1 MVVTLISEDLKKLP
15 DIAKQILEHST
26 HKKKFL
32 FYADMGVGK
41 TTLIKELSLHLGV
54 SDIVSSPTFSIVNE
68 YKTCR
73 DRKVYHFDFY
83 RIKSEEEAL
92 DIGIEDYFFSGHW
105 NLIEWPENISNL
117 LPPNSTKIEMNKN
130 QNGTRTLNIVF

>member
-1 MVVTLISEDLKKLP
+1 MEFNFNLQDLTFVAKEILRNVPNKTL
-15 DIAKQILEHST
+15 
-26 HKKKFL
+26 L
-32 FYADMGVGK
+32 FYGTMGVGK
-41 TTLIKELSLHLGV
+41 TTLIKELSKQLGV
-54 SDIVSSPTFSIVNE
+54 TDVINSPTFSLVNE
-68 YKTCR
+68 YEIIK
-73 DRKVYHFDFY
+73 DKIYHFDFY

>member
-1 MVVTLISEDLKKLP
+1 MEFNFNLQDLTFVAKEILRNVPNKTL
-15 DIAKQILEHST
+15 
-26 HKKKFL
+26 L
-32 FYADMGVGK
+32 FYGTMGVGK
-41 TTLIKELSLHLGV
+41 TTLIKELSKQLGV
-54 SDIVSSPTFSIVNE
+54 TDVINSPTFSLVNE
-68 YKTCR
+68 YEIIK
-73 DRKVYHFDFY
+73 DKIYHFDFY

-92 DIGIEDYFFSGHW
+92 DIGIEEYFFSGHW

>member
-1 MVVTLISEDLKKLP
+1 MMEFNFNLQDLTY
-15 DIAKQILEHST
+15 IAKEILRNVPNKT
-26 HKKKFL
+26 LL
-32 FYADMGVGK
+32 FYGTMGVGK
-41 TTLIKELSLHLGV
+41 TTLIKELSKQLGV
-54 SDIVSSPTFSIVNE
+54 TDVINSPTFSLVNE
-68 YKTCR
+68 YEIMNDKI
-73 DRKVYHFDFY
+73 YHFDFY

-130 QNGTRTLNIVF
+130 QNGSRTINIVF

>member
-1 MVVTLISEDLKKLP
+1 MEFNFNLQDLTFVAKEILRNVPNKTL
-15 DIAKQILEHST
+15 
-26 HKKKFL
+26 L
-32 FYADMGVGK
+32 FYGTMGVGK
-41 TTLIKELSLHLGV
+41 TTLIKELSKQLGV
-54 SDIVSSPTFSIVNE
+54 TDVINSPTFLLVNE
-68 YKTCR
+68 YEILK
-73 DRKVYHFDFY
+73 DKIYHFDFY

>member
-1 MVVTLISEDLKKLP
+1 MAFTLISKDLKELP
-15 DIAKQILEHST
+15 DIAKQILEYSAP
-26 HKKKFL
+26 KKKFL

-73 DRKVYHFDFY
+73 DIKVYHFDFY
-83 RIKSEEEAL
+83 RIEDEKEAL
-92 DIGIEDYFFSGHW
+92 DIGYEEYISSDSYCF
-105 NLIEWPENISNL
+105 IEWPEKISNL
-117 LPPNSTKIEMNKN
+117 IEEDMVVVKIKLDGVKRVIE
-130 QNGTRTLNIVF
+130 III

>member
-1 MVVTLISEDLKKLP
+1 MEFNFNLQDLTFVAKEILRNVPNKTL
-15 DIAKQILEHST
+15 
-26 HKKKFL
+26 L
-32 FYADMGVGK
+32 FYGTMGVGK
-41 TTLIKELSLHLGV
+41 TTLIKELSKQLGV
-54 SDIVSSPTFSIVNE
+54 TDVINSPTFSLVNE
-68 YKTCR
+68 YEIIKG
-73 DRKVYHFDFY
+73 KIYHFDFY